1 MANRKGKQ
9 PTEALKVRMKKGD
22 LVEVVT
28 GKERGK
34 RGTVLAVD
42 RRRNRVL
49 VEGVNFVYRH
59 TRPTQQSPQ
68 GGIVQREAFLHA
80 SNVMVIDP
88 ESDRPTRIGIR
99 VENDGRRIRIARR
112 SGRPL
117 DKV

>member
-1 MANRKGKQ
+1 MPKAKGKQ
-9 PTEALKVRMKKGD
+9 PAHSTKLRIKKGD
-22 LVEVVT
+22 LVEVIA

-34 RGTVLAVD
+34 RGTVLQVD
-42 RRRNRVL
+42 RERHRVL
-49 VEGVNFVYRH
+49 VEGVNFMYRH
-59 TRPTQQSPQ
+59 TRPTQQGPQ
-68 GGIVQREAFLHA
+68 GGIIQREAFLHA

-99 VENDGRRIRIARR
+99 VETDGRRTRIARR